1 MSMKRPLFLMAVAV
15 SLFVGDSARASYN
28 YTTSLSILSV
38 TNGGTFVNGTTG
50 AQASLGGTTLFLE
63 NVARAGLFVPGGNTV
78 NIGDVGVSTS
88 TLAPNSN
95 TFTVNYQDVFVL
107 TNFPAGGTGP
117 GTNATQTLTVT
128 GRLILAGVNTGDGTV
143 FNFYNPPTSGSFVL
157 GGVTYVGSADNFGNP
172 TINGAPGNLGG
183 TIFTNFTA
191 IPEPASFVMLGLGVG
206 GIGLLGF
213 RKARA
218 PA

>member
-1 MSMKRPLFLMAVAV
+1 MSMKRALFLMAVAV

-28 YTTSLSILSV
+28 YTTSLSVLSV
-38 TNGGTFVNGTTG
+38 TNGGTFNNTTTG
-50 AQASLGGTTLFLE
+50 ATASLGGTTLILD
-63 NVARAGLFVPGGNTV
+63 NVARNALFVPGFNTV
-78 NIGDVGVSTS
+78 NIGDVSVT
-88 TLAPNSN
+88 TTTVAPNSN
-95 TFTVNYQDVFVL
+95 TFTVNYQDVFTL

-143 FNFYNPPTSGSFVL
+143 FNIYNPPTSGGFVL
-157 GGVTYVGSADNFGNP
+157 GGVAFVGAADNFGNP
-172 TINGAPGNLGG
+172 TINGASGNLGG
-183 TIFTNFTA
+183 SILATA
-191 IPEPASFVMLGLGVG
+191 VPEPASFVMLGLGVG

-213 RKARA
+213 RKVRA